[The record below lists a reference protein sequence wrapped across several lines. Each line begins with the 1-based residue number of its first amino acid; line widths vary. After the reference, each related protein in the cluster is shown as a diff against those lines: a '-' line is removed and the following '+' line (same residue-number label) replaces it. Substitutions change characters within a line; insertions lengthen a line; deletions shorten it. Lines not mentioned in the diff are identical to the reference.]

1 MDYYLS
7 KRWRLKFR
15 RDPDAGRV
23 LFIGPLVVSL
33 DVTRRPG
40 GKARACA
47 GLAAMRAIPRTP
59 TEWPLGCTG
68 CGCAPRARPNVW

>member
-15 RDPDAGRV
+15 RDPDTGRV

-40 GKARACA
+40 SKALRMCWTCCDACHSEHA
-47 GLAAMRAIPRTP
+47 NRMVARLHWLWLRT
-59 TEWPLGCTG
+59 TRK
-68 CGCAPRARPNVW
+68 A